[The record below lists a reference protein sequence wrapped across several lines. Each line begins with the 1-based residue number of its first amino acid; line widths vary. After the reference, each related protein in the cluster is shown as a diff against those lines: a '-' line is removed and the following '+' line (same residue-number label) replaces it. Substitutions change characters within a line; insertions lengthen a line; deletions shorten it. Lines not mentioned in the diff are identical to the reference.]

1 VHVGTVEVEG
11 ARLGYRI
18 EGEGQPCLVV
28 GSATYYPRVFGPE
41 LREHLQLVFVD
52 VRHFAASDPSFGPDR
67 ISIETYP
74 DDIERVRKELGLGDV
89 VVIGHSIHGV
99 IALEYARRYPEHVL
113 GVVAIG
119 APASRSHEDPSP
131 SRRLWEA
138 EASEERKELV
148 ARNLEELTPE
158 VRATLSP
165 GELWVR
171 EYVASGPM
179 IWFDPTYDA
188 NWLFE
193 GVALDGPVFQR
204 VRELFTPYDL
214 AQGPGA
220 ITVPVLVVHGR
231 YDYFAAYT
239 LWEEQR
245 HKLPRH
251 TYVLFERSGHTPP
264 LEEPERFDETLL
276 AWIRG
281 LTSPAP
287 AEDRFRENL
296 FGT

>member
-1 VHVGTVEVEG
+1 
-11 ARLGYRI
+11 
-18 EGEGQPCLVV
+18 
-28 GSATYYPRVFGPE
+28 
-41 LREHLQLVFVD
+41 
-52 VRHFAASDPSFGPDR
+52 
-67 ISIETYP
+67 
-74 DDIERVRKELGLGDV
+74 
-89 VVIGHSIHGV
+89 
-99 IALEYARRYPEHVL
+99 
-113 GVVAIG
+113 
-119 APASRSHEDPSP
+119 
-131 SRRLWEA
+131 
-138 EASEERKELV
+138 V
-148 ARNLEELTPE
+148 ARNLAELTPE

-171 EYVASGPM
+171 EYVASGAM

-193 GVALDGPVFQR
+193 GVTLDGPVFQR
-204 VRELFTPYDL
+204 VREVFTPYDL

-239 LWEEQR
+239 LWDEHR

-281 LTSPAP
+281 LASPAP